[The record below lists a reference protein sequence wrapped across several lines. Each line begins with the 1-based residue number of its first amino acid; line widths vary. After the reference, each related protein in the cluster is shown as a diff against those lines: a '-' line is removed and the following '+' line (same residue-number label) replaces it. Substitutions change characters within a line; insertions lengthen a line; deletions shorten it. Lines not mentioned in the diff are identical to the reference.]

1 MPPPFEYRPAPW
13 RTAGAG
19 HRPWRAA
26 VVKLSSRIGVQWLE
40 PTPIEDAQ
48 DGDLTVSRAGT
59 LDAAIVT
66 PPTGKAFVV
75 VSMYALW
82 EKPHPTTGS
91 SSWIYADGAVHRLI
105 SDISVFV
112 GQQSGHRILAAGD
125 LNILHGYGEN
135 GSVYWASRYATVFD
149 RMRALGLS
157 FVGPQA
163 PAGRRA
169 ERTRGLT
176 SSRVQ
181 ATTSPRTT
189 RITTGQPR
197 PPGSS
202 TSCLPPMVSLN
213 SVRSA
218 RGTSRMPGDPVIIAK
233 STSSWPDQPASRG
246 RRVRCAGRPSGDRAL
261 PSLSRPMAAV
271 AGETA
276 ARESLIVGFW
286 FDRHVPVPGFSNEDL
301 EVVTDLQLV
310 AWVLLKPNDKGVY
323 QALATRPGRVLRHPL
338 DSFAGDPEPHFVAA
352 GVSRQPN
359 KNCVSAGFLFGGQI
373 RQGLRAAW
381 PVIKSSFDDDRRPV
395 SP

>member
-48 DGDLTVSRAGT
+48 NGDLTVSRAGT

-66 PPTGKAFVV
+66 PPTGEAFVV

-82 EKPHPTTGS
+82 EKPYPTTG
-91 SSWIYADGAVHRLI
+91 SSWIYADAAVHRLI

-125 LNILHGYGEN
+125 LNILHGYGDH

-169 ERTRGLT
+169 DPWPDE
-176 SSRVQ
+176 
-181 ATTSPRTT
+181 
-189 RITTGQPR
+189 
-197 PPGSS
+197 
-202 TSCLPPMVSLN
+202 LPPTSHNVPTYRTNRQTPATATRQLDFVFASNGLAEQCQ
-213 SVRSA
+213 VSA
-218 RGTSRMPGDPVIIAK
+218 RNEPDAWGPSDHCQVHIVVASGGTNRADRFV
-233 STSSWPDQPASRG
+233 QPS
-246 RRVRCAGRPSGDRAL
+246 D
-261 PSLSRPMAAV
+261 
-271 AGETA
+271 
-276 ARESLIVGFW
+276 
-286 FDRHVPVPGFSNEDL
+286 
-301 EVVTDLQLV
+301 
-310 AWVLLKPNDKGVY
+310 GV
-323 QALATRPGRVLRHPL
+323 
-338 DSFAGDPEPHFVAA
+338 E
-352 GVSRQPN
+352 
-359 KNCVSAGFLFGGQI
+359 
-373 RQGLRAAW
+373 
-381 PVIKSSFDDDRRPV
+381 VIK
-395 SP
+395 

>member
-213 SVRSA
+213 RRHLRPLQHYPRAGTARRRRPAGRLSGAAGAGGASPSAAPPGRTRRPAHRITPPPRTTHHRIRA
-218 RGTSRMPGDPVIIAK
+218 RGT
-233 STSSWPDQPASRG
+233 PASR
-246 RRVRCAGRPSGDRAL
+246 
-261 PSLSRPMAAV
+261 
-271 AGETA
+271 
-276 ARESLIVGFW
+276 
-286 FDRHVPVPGFSNEDL
+286 
-301 EVVTDLQLV
+301 
-310 AWVLLKPNDKGVY
+310 
-323 QALATRPGRVLRHPL
+323 
-338 DSFAGDPEPHFVAA
+338 AA
-352 GVSRQPN
+352 G
-359 KNCVSAGFLFGGQI
+359 AGV
-373 RQGLRAAW
+373 W
-381 PVIKSSFDDDRRPV
+381 RRLSV
-395 SP
+395 RRGSV